1 MKLTTLI
8 IATLL
13 LTTGT
18 VWGQKGVT
26 DGSKWGHGEDSIRCL
41 TNLSLYTEYFKQRN
55 YKDAFPYW
63 EIAFNEC
70 PLSQLSLYSNGTTII
85 KNFLDKETDAAKK
98 EDLYN
103 YLMKV
108 YDQRIQYFGNNSKYP
123 TPYIQGI
130 KAVDML
136 KYKKDD
142 IATSKEA
149 YELLK
154 KAIAGRGN
162 QTQPAILINHMTNSV
177 TLFKSQ
183 QITAEAVVEAYTT
196 ISDILETQTSNI
208 PDDSGDNG
216 NLDEIKQ
223 SIEKIFAASG
233 AANCETLQKIF
244 GPQFAANS
252 ADLNW
257 LKRVSNLL
265 NKQECE
271 IDLVFSVSESLHKIE
286 PSSNSARGL
295 GRMCLKNKE
304 TDKAIEFF
312 KQAIELETN
321 AESKGSDYY
330 TLGIIYMSQDNYG
343 TARSNFNKASELRP
357 GWGLPYIQIGVLYG
371 ASAKNC
377 GSNDFERRVAYW
389 AAVDKFMRAKTVDPS
404 IADEANKQIATYSAH
419 FPNKEELFFQ
429 GLAEGSSYTV
439 GCWINET
446 TTVRAKK

>member
-41 TNLSLYTEYFKQRN
+41 TNLSLYTEYYKQRN

-70 PLSQLSLYSNGTTII
+70 PLSQLSLYSNGTVII
-85 KNFLDKETDAAKK
+85 KSFLDKETNAAKK
-98 EDLYN
+98 EDLYQ

-108 YDQRIQYFGNNSKYP
+108 YDQRIKYFGNNAKYP
-123 TPYIQGI
+123 TAYIQGI

-136 KYKKDD
+136 RYKKDD
-142 IATSKEA
+142 IATAKEA
-149 YELLK
+149 NDLFS
-154 KAIAGRGN
+154 KAIGGRGSL
-162 QTQPAILINHMTNSV
+162 TDPAIIIANMSNV
-177 TLFKSQ
+177 ITLYKANALQ
-183 QITAEAVVEAYTT
+183 AEDVVNAYTT
-196 ISDILETQTSNI
+196 STEVLESQIANKA
-208 PDDSGDNG
+208 DDSDTEK
-216 NLDEIKQ
+216 LEELKQ
-223 SIEKIFAASG
+223 SIEKSFAASG

-252 ADLNW
+252 GDLNW

-286 PSSNSARGL
+286 PSSSSARGL

-304 TDKAIEFF
+304 TDKAVEYF
-312 KQAIELETN
+312 KQSIELETN

-357 GWGLPYIQIGVLYG
+357 GWGLPYMQIGVLYG

-429 GLAEGSSYTV
+429 GLSEGSSYTV